1 MTKARPSDTPASSD
15 WMLVVFFVGVI
26 VAMVSLSEGYFVL
39 LLGGMWVA
47 FRLVRLVRLLR
58 AGWRPGR

>member
-1 MTKARPSDTPASSD
+1 
-15 WMLVVFFVGVI
+15 MLVVFFVGVI